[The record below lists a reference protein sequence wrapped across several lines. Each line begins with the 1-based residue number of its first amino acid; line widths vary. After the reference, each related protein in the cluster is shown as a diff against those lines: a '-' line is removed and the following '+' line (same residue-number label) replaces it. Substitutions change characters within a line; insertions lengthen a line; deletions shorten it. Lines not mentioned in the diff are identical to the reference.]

1 MLVEMPRSD
10 GVEQPVLTPGN
21 PVRLSKVSQGPE
33 TRVPWL
39 GEHTSEVLGKE
50 LHLTDEELGALRAD
64 GVIT

>member
-1 MLVEMPRSD
+1 MLSIDEIVERFR
-10 GVEQPVLTPGN
+10 VTPGK

-39 GEHTSEVLGKE
+39 GEHTGEVLRKE
-50 LHLTDEELGALRAD
+50 LDLTEDELGALRAD